1 MSRPS
6 HRFDVALLAEWRK
19 LTSTP
24 LWWVLGVGM
33 AAYLAFIGGVLAFT
47 FVAAPSA
54 PDAPAVT
61 GVDAALAVFGTLNA
75 IGYVFPLLVGTL
87 LVTTEVRH
95 RTLTQS
101 LLVEP
106 RRSVLLAAKL
116 VVAAG
121 VGLLYGVLGVLG
133 LLAASVPVLELA
145 GDGVFLTDPAVLRAL
160 GLGVLVTGLWA
171 VLGAAFG
178 AVVPHQVA
186 AIVAV
191 LAFTQFVEPI
201 ARLGLSAVDALSG
214 VAAFLP
220 GAAADAV
227 VGASLFGE
235 ISGADLLPGWA
246 GALVLLAY
254 AAVLTVLGRYTTFA
268 RDVV

>member
-1 MSRPS
+1 MSTS

-19 LTSTP
+19 LTSTA

-33 AAYLAFIGGVLAFT
+33 AAYLAFIGGVLAFSIT
-47 FVAAPSA
+47 ATPTT
-54 PDAPAVT
+54 PEAPAT
-61 GVDAALAVFGTLNA
+61 GGVDAALAVYGTLNA

-101 LLVEP
+101 LLAEP

-116 VVAAG
+116 AVAAP
-121 VGLLYGVLGVLG
+121 VGLLYGVLGVVG
-133 LLAASVPVLELA
+133 LVATAAPVLGLA
-145 GDGVFLTDPAVLRAL
+145 GDGAYLSDPAVWRAL

-186 AIVAV
+186 AVVAV

-235 ISGADLLPGWA
+235 ISGGDLLPGWA
-246 GALVLLAY
+246 GALVLLGY
-254 AAVLTVLGRYTTFA
+254 AAVLTVVGRYTTFA